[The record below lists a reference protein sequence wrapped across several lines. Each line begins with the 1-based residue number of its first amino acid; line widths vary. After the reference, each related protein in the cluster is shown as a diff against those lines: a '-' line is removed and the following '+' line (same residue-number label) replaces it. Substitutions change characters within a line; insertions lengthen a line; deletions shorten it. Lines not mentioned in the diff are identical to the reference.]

1 MFIVVHETE
10 WFMSI
15 NADSYAF
22 RANNQAKQK
31 GHAHSRELVQK
42 ELDGICDKKRQAF
55 YQLQVIE
62 V

>member
-1 MFIVVHETE
+1 
-10 WFMSI
+10 MSI